1 MKLDRRW
8 LVVPMG
14 IMAIA
19 VSYFLQDVIYRMIFL
34 PLAYLWWIVGLYY
47 HAVPQLILWI
57 LLVVVV
63 FVSSFRLIAI
73 INFFPVV
80 EKKIKNTS
88 VGPVESLAL
97 TLNKPTRGVYYKWMI
112 ANRLGRLAREML
124 DQREGRVLKGYA
136 RLRGRD
142 WQPPAEVDAYLETG
156 LNGSFAD
163 FPNASWWGESKPTPL
178 DLDPQ
183 KVIDYLED
191 EMEMN
196 RDRNRKSI

>member
-1 MKLDRRW
+1 MKYRRW
-8 LVVPMG
+8 LLVLLIVAAIVVSFM
-14 IMAIA
+14 
-19 VSYFLQDVIYRMIFL
+19 LQDVIYQTVFV
-34 PLAYLWWIVGLYY
+34 PLAYLWWLFGLYY
-47 HAVPQLILWI
+47 HAVPQLILWV
-57 LLVVVV
+57 LLVVLV
-63 FVSSFRLIAI
+63 FISSLKLVPI

-80 EKKIKNTS
+80 EKKIPNTS
-88 VGPVESLAL
+88 VGPVESLSIL
-97 TLNKPTRGVYYKWMI
+97 LNKPTRGVYYKWMI

-124 DQREGRVLKGYA
+124 DQREGRVYKGYS

-142 WQPPAEVDAYLETG
+142 WEPPVEVDAYLETG

-163 FPNASWWGESKPTPL
+163 YPNSYWWGDSNPTPL

-183 KVIDYLED
+183 KAIDYLEN